1 MACLIRDGKFYT
13 TDGKESVLYKEL
25 ENKVGEVEARELFL
39 LSHTPTF
46 KESVKPSKEV
56 IQVGKSKIYFK
67 ERVLPNKKK
76 TGEIELELIETPLS
90 ERGKGTARKALENFL
105 KYTDSLGKNVYL
117 FASPR
122 DRQTSESK
130 LIKFYESLGFRS
142 LDSFLPQEMT
152 RKAKKVSKGEDIPQ
166 PTSEN
171 FYPNGEVKA
180 EEVINYAEENF
191 KPLQPL
197 SEKEKVDLVNLDIQG
212 VETSDELY
220 HELYNAFYDKDGMF
234 KPNPKKMRKI
244 YSESEINNILENVEV
259 QAKVKETIERLR
271 NTEEFDIV
279 KIEVD
284 ENFTFKTLETNSIG
298 QYKTNNPLQEK
309 ELFEKENELNG
320 YVKIPTINE
329 YGEVIQEKL
338 IYDNAVKFIDNGKIK
353 TAVNT
358 IVNAHPQ
365 ASTEKLEAKVQKWL
379 LEYGLDVRNLLRED
393 YTTLNNFINNPSE
406 ENTIALEQALGFE
419 RKDKQ
424 TAVKIENTNRSY
436 RYLKTTKSE
445 EQLFDELSLIQT
457 NEPNVYHQVN
467 KIDEQEM
474 RDIMSNSDLT
484 IPIHE
489 LYKEYYGYGIKGEVK
504 RIKELSIADGTFMK
518 APNGK
523 KTNLSEDNWL
533 FVRTQTFKN
542 WFGDWQTDPQNSSK
556 VVDKN
561 GEPLITY
568 RSEYSGEYTPSMY
581 GGIGVH
587 TVDNKKV
594 AEDYHK
600 SNKKLFEK
608 VNKINLEEA
617 SKILPT
623 NIDELNAFLA
633 DSSSLQ
639 KFIES
644 TKTPKSN
651 AKLFSIFSNLKN
663 PLILN
668 TEAINDYV
676 AYVNSLKNASK
687 NTKDKLLNNLKEWQ
701 KNTTA
706 NIYKLIVE
714 NNDFDTILDVYINGT
729 IFDTGT
735 PLNKANIS
743 NFGYLEVE
751 PLYPIFKS
759 YIDSKKYDGVIR
771 IHDVYSNN
779 KNFENADKEIVAFRQ
794 SQIKTAE
801 EVKFL
806 AETDNNDIRRFQ
818 KAENKSQIAISNTET
833 DINYLMDEFV
843 ADFSIEKLK
852 NPNDEF
858 LNQFKI
864 TESGIEMVSQD
875 ETSLAKVKAGIS
887 NYPQLADYSLISKNL
902 PNLKEA
908 NPYQIQTKE
917 SKRVQ
922 AVNNKHNI
930 PTPKTEVKIIDNDFV
945 EAKNETADF
954 IKIGED
960 IYEQQEQG
968 IYSKLQFEEN
978 PNYYVMKVEAPKYKL
993 IEQNE
998 IKTEDKTVKSMISKE
1013 QNDEN
1018 FGCL

>member
-474 RDIMSNSDLT
+474 RDILDSQDLT
-484 IPIHE
+484 VPE
-489 LYKEYYGYGIKGEVK
+489 YQLYKDYYEYE
-504 RIKELSIADGTFMK
+504 
-518 APNGK
+518 
-523 KTNLSEDNWL
+523 
-533 FVRTQTFKN
+533 
-542 WFGDWQTDPQNSSK
+542 
-556 VVDKN
+556 
-561 GEPLITY
+561 
-568 RSEYSGEYTPSMY
+568 
-581 GGIGVH
+581 
-587 TVDNKKV
+587 
-594 AEDYHK
+594 
-600 SNKKLFEK
+600 
-608 VNKINLEEA
+608 
-617 SKILPT
+617 
-623 NIDELNAFLA
+623 
-633 DSSSLQ
+633 
-639 KFIES
+639 
-644 TKTPKSN
+644 
-651 AKLFSIFSNLKN
+651 
-663 PLILN
+663 
-668 TEAINDYV
+668 
-676 AYVNSLKNASK
+676 
-687 NTKDKLLNNLKEWQ
+687 
-701 KNTTA
+701 
-706 NIYKLIVE
+706 
-714 NNDFDTILDVYINGT
+714 
-729 IFDTGT
+729 
-735 PLNKANIS
+735 
-743 NFGYLEVE
+743 
-751 PLYPIFKS
+751 
-759 YIDSKKYDGVIR
+759 
-771 IHDVYSNN
+771 
-779 KNFENADKEIVAFRQ
+779 
-794 SQIKTAE
+794 SQITAS
-801 EVKFL
+801 
-806 AETDNNDIRRFQ
+806 DIQ
-818 KAENKSQIAISNTET
+818 TNTET

>member
-1 MACLIRDGKFYT
+1 MACLIKNGKFYT

-46 KESVKPSKEV
+46 KEFVKPEKEV

-220 HELYNAFYDKDGMF
+220 HELYNAFYDKDGVF

-244 YSESEINNILENVEV
+244 YSEAEINNILENVEV

-284 ENFTFKTLETNSIG
+284 GNFTFKTLETNSIG

-309 ELFEKENELNG
+309 ELFEKENGLNG

-329 YGEVIQEKL
+329 DGEVIQEKL
-338 IYDNAVKFIDNGKIK
+338 IYDNAVKFIDNEKIK
-353 TAVNT
+353 TAVDT

-365 ASTEKLEAKVQKWL
+365 APTEKLEAKVQKWL
-379 LEYGLDVRNLLRED
+379 LDYGLDITSLLRED
-393 YTTLNNFINNPSE
+393 YSTLNNFINNPSE

-474 RDIMSNSDLT
+474 RDILDSQDLT
-484 IPIHE
+484 VPE
-489 LYKEYYGYGIKGEVK
+489 YQLYKKYYEYE
-504 RIKELSIADGTFMK
+504 
-518 APNGK
+518 
-523 KTNLSEDNWL
+523 
-533 FVRTQTFKN
+533 
-542 WFGDWQTDPQNSSK
+542 
-556 VVDKN
+556 
-561 GEPLITY
+561 
-568 RSEYSGEYTPSMY
+568 
-581 GGIGVH
+581 
-587 TVDNKKV
+587 
-594 AEDYHK
+594 
-600 SNKKLFEK
+600 
-608 VNKINLEEA
+608 
-617 SKILPT
+617 
-623 NIDELNAFLA
+623 
-633 DSSSLQ
+633 
-639 KFIES
+639 
-644 TKTPKSN
+644 
-651 AKLFSIFSNLKN
+651 
-663 PLILN
+663 
-668 TEAINDYV
+668 
-676 AYVNSLKNASK
+676 
-687 NTKDKLLNNLKEWQ
+687 
-701 KNTTA
+701 
-706 NIYKLIVE
+706 
-714 NNDFDTILDVYINGT
+714 
-729 IFDTGT
+729 
-735 PLNKANIS
+735 
-743 NFGYLEVE
+743 
-751 PLYPIFKS
+751 
-759 YIDSKKYDGVIR
+759 
-771 IHDVYSNN
+771 
-779 KNFENADKEIVAFRQ
+779 
-794 SQIKTAE
+794 SQITAS
-801 EVKFL
+801 
-806 AETDNNDIRRFQ
+806 DIQ
-818 KAENKSQIAISNTET
+818 TNTET
-833 DINYLMDEFV
+833 AINYLMDEFV
-843 ADFSIEKLK
+843 ADFAIEKLK
-852 NPNDEF
+852 NLNDEF

-875 ETSLAKVKAGIS
+875 ETSLVKVKAGIS

-954 IKIGED
+954 IRIGED